1 MELSRYSEAIFAVQ
15 EGLAANPKSYALH
28 LRLGA
33 ANLSAG
39 HYAEAE
45 AAFRRLVEA
54 GDPLPTSYIGLAQ
67 VLLRTGRAEEAAAEL
82 SAAQQK
88 LGATFLISYF
98 QGLSLERAGKRPQA
112 ITALHEAKRLN
123 PSSAEARLELG
134 KTELAIGRVQE
145 AIVELEEALRL
156 SPGNVQAGRPAR
168 QAYQRAGKGQHT
180 AKDPYTP
187 TQAPPTAQR
196 QVLRDIRLP
205 EWQMPDENK
214 KT

>member
-45 AAFRRLVEA
+45 ASFRRLVEA
-54 GDPLPTSYIGLAQ
+54 GDPLPMSYIGLAQ

-112 ITALHEAKRLN
+112 ITALKEAIGLN
-123 PSSAEARLELG
+123 PNSAEAHLELG
-134 KTELAIGRVQE
+134 KTELALGRVKE
-145 AIVELEEALRL
+145 AIVDLQAALHL
-156 SPGNVQAGRPAR
+156 TPGYPQAGRLPS
-168 QAYQRAGKGQHT
+168 QPYQLAGESK
-180 AKDPYTP
+180 
-187 TQAPPTAQR
+187 
-196 QVLRDIRLP
+196 RDR
-205 EWQMPDENK
+205 PD
-214 KT
+214 